1 MRLVDV
7 HASTWTKALE
17 TTALIPGVA
26 CTSRTGMSVRELEI
40 DAPICLPSR
49 LVGAGRVDFSAR
61 GRRQSI
67 GGNSEPLEVRAHAVR
82 TTVSE
87 GEVVFIRAPRI
98 GSAHEI
104 HPRVLE
110 RTQSQAV
117 GHLL

>member
-1 MRLVDV
+1 
-7 HASTWTKALE
+7 
-17 TTALIPGVA
+17 
-26 CTSRTGMSVRELEI
+26 MSVRELEI